1 MGSMLAF
8 RVVYR
13 GFKPHSGKTVDYEI
27 DICCIACTAVRSKI
41 KDWLPQN
48 QGNVSKCVGLVYI
61 TVIIITCSCHDIA
74 EKLFIWC

>member
-27 DICCIACTAVRSKI
+27 DICCIACTAVKTPYE
-41 KDWLPQN
+41 LEN
-48 QGNVSKCVGLVYI
+48 AMLMYI
-61 TVIIITCSCHDIA
+61 SVIVV
-74 EKLFIWC
+74 